1 MASSFPDFDDKIK
14 FIKKISPGLSV
25 LMTCSCIADDIAISP
40 ECNEEKYIKD
50 NILDVQ
56 RNAVGDYM
64 KNFCETL
71 FGECLE
77 EMSSDDVIDMLRY
90 FDNKDMYLERVYQE
104 ASIPMSDFEGVGL
117 QYAQMIEDHDLIT
130 FQDLIEYKI
139 NDDECIECENSE
151 TNRQNPH

>member
-1 MASSFPDFDDKIK
+1 MALSFPNFDDKLN

-40 ECNEEKYIKD
+40 DCNEETYIKE
-50 NILDVQ
+50 NIIDVQ

-104 ASIPMSDFEGVGL
+104 ASIPISEFEGAGL
-117 QYAQMIEDHDLIT
+117 KYAQMIVDHDLIT
-130 FQDLIEYKI
+130 FQDLIEYKV
-139 NDDECIECENSE
+139 DDDKSVECEDSH
-151 TNRQNPH
+151 TDG